1 MSFILPSC
9 WSGRFGNR
17 MYQYL
22 YAYQYSKINKV
33 DMVLMSEWEGSRL
46 FKNKPY
52 RLIENGIKEE
62 IVLNRLR
69 KNDLDPSIELLIK
82 SYPNITQV
90 IPNSDIPYAYSG
102 SPSAF
107 CSGCFYSE
115 EIFKPMSKKDIL
127 WLFEFSDEVKKL
139 KSYKHWESKAGTYDV
154 AHLRRDD
161 VSSPEFNQKYIQWYS
176 TISIDSYLR
185 AFKKFGFDEGQ
196 VEIISDDYT
205 KKWHKDRKDSDL
217 LGWVYPEGSVYSPDV
232 IFDWLDD
239 FLKMYFARTIF
250 RANSSF
256 SWWAAFLS
264 PTAKI
269 YSPVINES
277 KIYGKDNLFEEID
290 VDFVEGNSPHWFYE
304 PGVYFSKTGEREIV
318 INE

>member
-22 YAYQYSKINKV
+22 YAYQYSKMNNVQMI
-33 DMVLMSEWEGSRL
+33 LPSEWEGSIL

-52 RLIENGIKEE
+52 VILDENILNE
-62 IVLNRLR
+62 ILVNRTY
-69 KNDLDPSIELLIK
+69 NGDLDPSIDVL
-82 SYPNITQV
+82 SQRY
-90 IPNSDIPYAYSG
+90 SDISQIVPNGKDPYAYDG
-102 SPSAF
+102 CPKTF
-107 CSGCFYSE
+107 CSGCFYNE
-115 EIFKPMSKKDIL
+115 EIFSPMSKADIL
-127 WLFEFSDEVKKL
+127 WLFEFSDEVKQS
-139 KSYKHWESKAGTYDV
+139 KSYKYWQSRAGTYDV

-161 VSSPEFNQKYIQWYS
+161 VSDPEFNKKYIQWYS
-176 TISIDSYLR
+176 TISLNSYYS
-185 AFKKFGFDEGQ
+185 AFDKFGFDRNNIEF
-196 VEIISDDYT
+196 ISDDYT
-205 KKWHKDRKDSDL
+205 KKWHKNRKDTDL
-217 LGWVYPEGSVYSPDV
+217 LGWSYPNGSQYSSEV

-256 SWWAAFLS
+256 SWWASFLS
-264 PTAKI
+264 PTAKV

-277 KIYGKDNLFEEID
+277 KIYGKDGVFEEIN
-290 VDFVEGNSPHWFYE
+290 VDFVEGNHPHWFYE
-304 PGVYFSKTGEREIV
+304 PGVHFSDSGIREIV

>member
-22 YAYQYSKINKV
+22 YAYQYSKINNI
-33 DMVLMSEWEGSRL
+33 DMVLLSEWEGSKL

-52 RLIENGIKEE
+52 KLLDKNIADE
-62 IVLNRLR
+62 ISSS
-69 KNDLDPSIELLIK
+69 KNKRNDMDPYIDILIK
-82 SYPNITQV
+82 HYPNINQIV
-90 IPNSDIPYAYSG
+90 PNSNAPYSYLG
-102 SPSAF
+102 SPTAF
-107 CSGCFYSE
+107 CSGCFYNE
-115 EIFKPMSKKDIL
+115 EIFLPMNKKDVL
-127 WLFEFSDEVKKL
+127 WLFEFSDEVKETE
-139 KSYKHWESKAGTYDV
+139 SYKYWKSRSGTYDV

-161 VSSPEFNQKYIQWYS
+161 VSDPDFNNKYIQWYS
-176 TISIDSYLR
+176 TISLDSYTR
-185 AFKKFGFDEGQ
+185 AFDKFGYDKNAIN
-196 VEIISDDYT
+196 IISDDHSQ
-205 KKWHKDRKDSDL
+205 KWHEDRKPTEL
-217 LGWVYPEGSVYSPDV
+217 LGWSYPEGSKYKEGI

-264 PTAKI
+264 PSAKV
-269 YSPVINES
+269 YSPVINDI
-277 KIYGKDNLFEEID
+277 KIYGKDGIFEELD

-304 PGVYFSKTGEREIV
+304 PGVFFSKTGKREII

>member
-22 YAYQYSKINKV
+22 YAYQYSKINNV
-33 DMVLMSEWEGSRL
+33 QMLLPSEWEGSRI

-52 RLIENGIKEE
+52 SLLDVDTLNE
-62 IVLNRLR
+62 IISSRSGR
-69 KNDLDPSIELLIK
+69 GDLDAAMDILSEKYINI
-82 SYPNITQV
+82 SQIVPNGK
-90 IPNSDIPYAYSG
+90 NPYMYDG
-102 SPSAF
+102 LPKAF
-107 CSGCFYSE
+107 CSGCFYNE

-127 WLFEFSDEVKKL
+127 WLFEFSDEVKQS
-139 KSYKHWESKAGTYDV
+139 KSYKYWEQRAGTYDV

-161 VSSPEFNQKYIQWYS
+161 VSDPEFNKRYIQWYS
-176 TISIDSYLR
+176 TISLNSYYS
-185 AFKKFGFDEGQ
+185 AFDKFGFDRNNIEF
-196 VEIISDDYT
+196 ISDDYT
-205 KKWHKDRKDSDL
+205 KQWHKDRKDTKL
-217 LGWVYPEGSVYSPDV
+217 LGWSYPQGSEYSPDI

-256 SWWAAFLS
+256 SWWASFLS
-264 PTAKI
+264 PTAKV
-269 YSPVINES
+269 YSPIINES
-277 KIYGKDNLFEEID
+277 KIYGKNEVFEEID
-290 VDFVEGNSPHWFYE
+290 VEFIEGNKPHWFYE
-304 PGVYFSKTGEREIV
+304 PGVYFSESGVREII